1 MRALYWKAW
10 LTEALVEVDRAVHPP
25 RKAGEASDANIIDWC
40 EVDVES
46 LKGTMRKFCL
56 LNARSCVGGWSALA
70 DVSTGRRAP
79 ILAAERP
86 GGLVR
91 AWYRACAAGVPE
103 RIRT

>member
-10 LTEALVEVDRAVHPP
+10 LTEALVGVDRAMHPP
-25 RKAGEASDANIIDWC
+25 RKAGEASDANIISWC
-40 EVDVES
+40 EVGVES

-79 ILAAERP
+79 YLGCRAAR
-86 GGLVR
+86 GLGKSLV
-91 AWYRACAAGVPE
+91 
-103 RIRT
+103 